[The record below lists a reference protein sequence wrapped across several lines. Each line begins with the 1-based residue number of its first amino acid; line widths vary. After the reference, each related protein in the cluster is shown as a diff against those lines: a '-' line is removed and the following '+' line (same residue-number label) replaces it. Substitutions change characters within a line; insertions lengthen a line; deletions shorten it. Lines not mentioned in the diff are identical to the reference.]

1 MLNNNLLPLGSVVY
15 LQEGSI
21 PVMVVLRRPILN
33 IEEQSYYFDYA
44 GVNQI
49 IGLEPD
55 KISYF
60 NQENISKIVFEGYIN
75 EYEERVQQGLLKW
88 EEKNN
93 QVQLTI
99 ANYDNFIL
107 LTQLKFLFHLC
118 LEYP

>member
-21 PVMVVLRRPILN
+21 PVMIVLRRPILN
-33 IEEQSYYFDYA
+33 MGDQSYYFDYA

-88 EEKNN
+88 EERYPEIPKGDIDKINAILNN
-93 QVQLTI
+93 Q
-99 ANYDNFIL
+99 
-107 LTQLKFLFHLC
+107 
-118 LEYP
+118 